1 MLSVV
6 ADLPRRELAARL
18 AGPGLVLR
26 TGPFAN
32 RIHSDVPQLA
42 DGIALLYADYPVAEA
57 GGFADFHLSLHRAGG
72 LRRWFR
78 PQVRFAHDG
87 MTPFKPLPLAQAF
100 PMFEWVMNWCV
111 SHRAHSSLIIH
122 AAVLE
127 RHGRAV
133 LLPAPPGSGKSTLC
147 AALVTRGWRLLSD
160 EMTLV
165 SLGSGAVLPLPRP
178 VSLKN
183 ESIGVIRAY
192 APDAVLSTP
201 VEKTNKGTIAHL
213 KPPAESIARAA
224 DPARPAF
231 IVFPRYEAGAAT
243 SLAPLPKARA
253 FMGVAEN
260 AFNYQVL
267 GARGFTALASLIEAT
282 TAFEFRYSKLDEAV
296 QLFERLAR
304 DGA

>member
-1 MLSVV
+1 MLTV

-32 RIHSDVPQLA
+32 RIRSDVPLLL
-42 DGIALLYADYPVAEA
+42 DGIALLYADYPVDEP

-78 PQVRFAHDG
+78 PQVRFAHEG
-87 MTPFKPLPLAQAF
+87 MTPFKPLPLAQAY

-111 SHRAHSSLIIH
+111 THRAHSYLIIH

-133 LLPAPPGSGKSTLC
+133 VLPAPPGSGKSTLC

-165 SLGSGAVLPLPRP
+165 RLEDGAVLPLPRP

-183 ESIGVIRAY
+183 GSIDVIRAY
-192 APDAVLSTP
+192 APDAVLSPP
-201 VEKTNKGTIAHL
+201 VENTTKGTIAHL
-213 KPPAESIARAA
+213 KAPPASIARAF

-243 SLAPLPKARA
+243 SLSPLPKARA

-260 AFNYQVL
+260 AFNYEVL
-267 GARGFTALASLIEAT
+267 GVRGFTALGCLIDAT
-282 TAFEFRYSKLDEAV
+282 AAFEFRYSKLDEAV
-296 QLFERLAR
+296 ALFERLAK

>member
-1 MLSVV
+1 MLTV
-6 ADLPRRELAARL
+6 ADLPRHELAARL

-32 RIHSDVPQLA
+32 RIRSDVPQLLE
-42 DGIALLYADYPVAEA
+42 GIALLYADYPVGES
-57 GGFADFHLSLHRAGG
+57 GGFADFHLSLHRSGG

-78 PQVRFAHDG
+78 PQVCFEHEG
-87 MTPFKPLPLAQAF
+87 MAPFKPLPLAQAY

-111 SHRAHSSLIIH
+111 THRAHSYLIIH

-165 SLGSGAVLPLPRP
+165 RLEDGAVLPLPRP

-192 APDAVLSTP
+192 APDAVLSRP
-201 VEKTNKGTIAHL
+201 VENTNKGTIAHL
-213 KPPAESIARAA
+213 KAPGASIDRAS
-224 DPARPAF
+224 DLARPAF
-231 IVFPRYEAGAAT
+231 IVFPRYEPQAAI

-267 GARGFTALASLIEAT
+267 GMRGFTALGALIDAT

-296 QLFERLAR
+296 QLFERLAK

>member
-1 MLSVV
+1 MLTV

-32 RIHSDVPQLA
+32 RIRSDVPHLL
-42 DGIALLYADYPVAEA
+42 DGIALLYADYPVDEP
-57 GGFADFHLSLHRAGG
+57 GGFADFHLSLHRSGG
-72 LRRWFR
+72 MRRWFR
-78 PQVRFAHDG
+78 PQVRFAHEG
-87 MTPFKPLPLAQAF
+87 MTPFKPLPLAQAY

-111 SHRAHSSLIIH
+111 SHRAHSYLIIH

-127 RHGRAV
+127 RHGRAMV
-133 LLPAPPGSGKSTLC
+133 LPAPPGSGKSTLC

-165 SLGSGAVLPLPRP
+165 RLEDGVVLPLPRP

-183 ESIGVIRAY
+183 GSIDVIRAF
-192 APDAVLSTP
+192 APDAVLSPP
-201 VEKTNKGTIAHL
+201 VENTNKGTIAHL
-213 KPPAESIARAA
+213 KAPAASIARAS

-231 IVFPRYEAGAAT
+231 IVFPRYEAQAPT
-243 SLAPLPKARA
+243 SLTPLPKARA

-267 GARGFTALASLIEAT
+267 GARGFSALGSLIEST
-282 TAFEFRYSKLDEAV
+282 DAFEFRYSKLDEAV
-296 QLFERLAR
+296 ALFERLTVE
-304 DGA
+304 GA

>member
-1 MLSVV
+1 MLSV

-32 RIHSDVPQLA
+32 RIHSDVAQLA
-42 DGIALLYADYPVAEA
+42 DGIALLYADYPVDEP

-78 PQVRFAHDG
+78 PQVRFAHEG

-111 SHRAHSSLIIH
+111 SHRAHSCLIIH

-165 SLGSGAVLPLPRP
+165 SLENGAVLPLPRP

-183 ESIGVIRAY
+183 ESIGVIRAH
-192 APDAVLSTP
+192 APDAVLSPP

-213 KPPAESIARAA
+213 KPPAESIARAF

-231 IVFPRYEAGAAT
+231 IVFPRYEARAAT

-267 GARGFTALASLIEAT
+267 GARGFTALASLIEDT

>member
-1 MLSVV
+1 MLTI

-32 RIHSDVPQLA
+32 RIRSDIPYLV
-42 DGIALLYADYPVAEA
+42 DGIALLYADYPVDEP

-72 LRRWFR
+72 VRRWFR
-78 PQVRFAHDG
+78 PQVRFAHEG
-87 MTPFKPLPLAQAF
+87 MTPFKPLPLAQAY

-111 SHRAHSSLIIH
+111 SHRAHAYLIIH

-133 LLPAPPGSGKSTLC
+133 ILPAPPGSGKSTLC

-165 SLGSGAVLPLPRP
+165 RLDDGAVLPLPRP

-183 ESIGVIRAY
+183 GSIDVIRGY
-192 APDAVLSTP
+192 APDAVLSRP
-201 VEKTNKGTIAHL
+201 VENTAKGTIAHL
-213 KPPAESIARAA
+213 KPPADSIARAF
-224 DPARPAF
+224 DPARAAF
-231 IVFPRYEAGAAT
+231 IVFPRYEAQAAT
-243 SLAPLPKARA
+243 SLVPLAKARA

-267 GARGFTALASLIEAT
+267 GVRGFKALGDLIESTA
-282 TAFEFRYSKLDEAV
+282 AFEFRYSKLDEAV
-296 QLFERLAR
+296 TLFERLAKE
-304 DGA
+304 GA

>member
-1 MLSVV
+1 MLTVG
-6 ADLPRRELAARL
+6 DLPQRELAARL

-32 RIHSDVPQLA
+32 RIRSDVPQLA
-42 DGIALLYADYPVAEA
+42 AGIALLYADYPVDEA
-57 GGFADFHLSLHRAGG
+57 GGFADFHLSLHRANG
-72 LRRWFR
+72 LRRFFR
-78 PQVRFAHDG
+78 PQVQFAYEG
-87 MTPFKPLPLAQAF
+87 VTPFQPLPLAQAY

-111 SHRAHSSLIIH
+111 SHRAHAYLIVH

-147 AALVTRGWRLLSD
+147 AALATRGWRLLSD

-165 SLGSGAVLPLPRP
+165 CLDSGAVLPLPRP

-201 VEKTNKGTIAHL
+201 VEQTAKGTIAHL
-213 KPPAESIARAA
+213 KAPAESIARAA
-224 DPARPAF
+224 EPARPAF
-231 IVFPRYEAGAAT
+231 IVFPRYAAQAAL

-267 GARGFTALASLIEAT
+267 GARGFRTLGALIEST

-296 QLFERLAR
+296 QLFERLAK

>member
-1 MLSVV
+1 MLTVG
-6 ADLPRRELAARL
+6 DLPQRELAARL

-32 RIHSDVPQLA
+32 RIRSDVPQLA
-42 DGIALLYADYPVAEA
+42 TGIALLYADYPVDES
-57 GGFADFHLSLHRAGG
+57 GGFADFHLSLQRAGG
-72 LRRWFR
+72 LRRLFR
-78 PQVRFAHDG
+78 PQVHFDYEGVA
-87 MTPFKPLPLAQAF
+87 PFQPLPLAHAY

-111 SHRAHSSLIIH
+111 SHRAHSYLIVH

-147 AALVTRGWRLLSD
+147 AALVMRGWRLLSD

-165 SLGSGAVLPLPRP
+165 SLDNGTVLPLPRP

-183 ESIGVIRAY
+183 QSIGVIRAF

-201 VEKTNKGTIAHL
+201 VEKTAKGTIAHL
-213 KPPAESIARAA
+213 KAPTESIARAA
-224 DPARPAF
+224 EPARPTF
-231 IVFPRYEAGAAT
+231 IVFPRYEAQAPI

-253 FMGVAEN
+253 FMGVAGN

-267 GARGFTALASLIEAT
+267 GARGFGALGALIDATA
-282 TAFEFRYSKLDEAV
+282 AFEFRYSKLDEAV
-296 QLFERLAR
+296 QLFECLAK

>member
-1 MLSVV
+1 MLTV

-32 RIHSDVPQLA
+32 RIQSDVPQLL
-42 DGIALLYADYPVAEA
+42 DGIALLYADYPVDAP
-57 GGFADFHLSLHRAGG
+57 GGFADFHLSLQRAGG
-72 LRRWFR
+72 LRRFFR
-78 PQVRFAHDG
+78 PQVCFSHEGA
-87 MTPFKPLPLAQAF
+87 TPFKPLPLAQAY

-111 SHRAHSSLIIH
+111 SHRAHSWLIIH

-127 RHGRAV
+127 RHGRAII
-133 LLPAPPGSGKSTLC
+133 LPAPPGSGKSTLC

-165 SLGSGAVLPLPRP
+165 RLDDGAVLPLPRP

-183 ESIGVIRAY
+183 ESIAIIRAY
-192 APDAVLSTP
+192 APDAVFSPP
-201 VEKTNKGTIAHL
+201 VENTNKGTVAHL
-213 KPPAESIARAA
+213 KAPPASIARADEA
-224 DPARPAF
+224 ARPAF
-231 IVFPRYEAGAAT
+231 IVFPRYEAGAPLT
-243 SLAPLPKARA
+243 LAPMGKARA

-267 GARGFTALASLIEAT
+267 GRRGFTALGQLIDAT

>member
-1 MLSVV
+1 MLTV

-18 AGPGLVLR
+18 SGPGLVLR

-32 RIHSDVPQLA
+32 CIHSDVPQLV
-42 DGIALLYADYPVAEA
+42 DGIALLYADYPVDEPN
-57 GGFADFHLSLHRAGG
+57 GFADFHLSLHRSGG

-78 PQVRFAHDG
+78 PQVCFAHEG
-87 MTPFKPLPLAQAF
+87 QTPFKPLPLAQAY

-111 SHRAHSSLIIH
+111 SHRAHSYLIIH

-165 SLGSGAVLPLPRP
+165 RLDNGAVLPLPRP

-183 ESIGVIRAY
+183 ESIAVIRAY

-213 KPPAESIARAA
+213 KAPTGSIARAFE
-224 DPARPAF
+224 PARPAL
-231 IVFPRYEAGAAT
+231 IVFPRYEHGAAT
-243 SLAPLPKARA
+243 SLAPLSKARA

-267 GARGFTALASLIEAT
+267 GERGFMALAGLIEST
-282 TAFEFRYSKLDEAV
+282 TAFEFRYSQLDEAV

-304 DGA
+304 EGA